1 MKPIKTILLTTDF
14 SETSLKAFD
23 HGRTLAEMFG
33 AKLVVVYVEEDKL
46 PPLVVE
52 YTAVGLDKILKEQT
66 NRAVQRLDAFVR
78 EHLGEEIEVL
88 ARVATGTPHLEI
100 VRLAEEFGADLIVMA
115 THGRGF
121 ISHAILGSTTE
132 RVVRHAPC
140 PVYIVRDNHDGKAS
154 D

>member
-14 SETSLKAFD
+14 SETSLEAFD
-23 HGRTLAEMFG
+23 HARTLADTFG
-33 AKLVVVYVEEDKL
+33 SKLVVVYVEEDKL

-66 NRAVQRLDAFVR
+66 DRAAQRLAEFVN
-78 EHLGEEIEVL
+78 EHLGEEIDVQ

-121 ISHAILGSTTE
+121 ISHAILGSTAE

-140 PVYIVRDNHDGKAS
+140 PVYIVRDTDARKAS

>member
-1 MKPIKTILLTTDF
+1 MSDIKTVMVTTDL
-14 SETSLKAFD
+14 SDTAKKAFP
-23 HGRTLAEMFG
+23 LAQRFADAFE
-33 AKLVVVYVEEDKL
+33 AKLVVLFVQESV

-52 YTAVGLDKILKEQT
+52 YTAVNVDELTRMQSAWTSETLS
-66 NRAVQRLDAFVR
+66 AFV
-78 EHLGEEIEVL
+78 EEQLGSTEGVTIETAV
-88 ARVATGTPHLEI
+88 GTPHEEI
-100 VRLAEEFGADLIVMA
+100 VRRAKAIRADLVVMA

-140 PVYIVRDNHDGKAS
+140 PVLVVRDNQDE